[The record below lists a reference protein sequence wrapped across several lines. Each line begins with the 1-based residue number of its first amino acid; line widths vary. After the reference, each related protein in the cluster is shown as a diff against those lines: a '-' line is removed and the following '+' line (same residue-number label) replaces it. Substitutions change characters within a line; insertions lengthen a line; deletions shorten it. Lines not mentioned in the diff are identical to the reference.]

1 MKSRLLLC
9 AVFSSLLLA
18 AAPVLRAA
26 APAPAKPVLGKG
38 MAAAEIV
45 RLIGRPDEIKP
56 MKAEGVTAE
65 QWIYRRKVDQ
75 TVYQT
80 ANTQNAIPALV
91 GFDGGGAV
99 IGTAIVPSYRLK
111 YAEQFQVTALL
122 LIDGKLHLGRQW
134 LEQTESFA
142 D

>member
-1 MKSRLLLC
+1 MNPRLLLC
-9 AVFSSLLLA
+9 AVFCSLLLA
-18 AAPVLRAA
+18 AAPMLRAA
-26 APAPAKPVLGKG
+26 APAKPVLGKG

-65 QWIYRRKVDQ
+65 QWIYRCKVDQ

-80 ANTQNAIPALV
+80 ANTQSTIPALT
-91 GFDGGGAV
+91 GIDGGGVV

-134 LEQTESFA
+134 FEQTESFA